1 MAKVS
6 AKTRAI
12 AEADQLL
19 QTIRMFLNAKVIE
32 SDAKKQQEVPKKEI
46 IDFILSNVDEDEKG
60 HRTFAL
66 PEEFSGFAA
75 IQYQRKV
82 KRVANEDA
90 AERIS
95 NRHKLGDELYTTVRV
110 LDEGKVFA
118 ALYDKKISIDEV
130 EQMFPETVTYAL
142 VPQKP

>member
-1 MAKVS
+1 MARVS

-12 AEADQLL
+12 AEADTLL
-19 QTIRMFLNAKVIE
+19 QTIRLFLNAKVIE
-32 SDAKKQQEVPKKEI
+32 SEAKKSQEEPKKAI
-46 IDFILSNVDEDEKG
+46 VDFITQNVEEDEKG

-75 IQYQRKV
+75 LQYQRKV

-95 NRHKLGDELYTTVRV
+95 NKHNLGDELYTTIQV

-130 EQMFPETVTYAL
+130 EEMFPETVTYAL